1 MRERVSREEWETRVD
16 LAACYRLVHHYGMD
30 DLVYNHISARVPGEE
45 GHFLINAYGMTYDE
59 ITASSLVKIDTD
71 GNMVQDSGTGYGI
84 NHAGFVIHSAV
95 HRARPDVAC
104 VIHTHTP
111 SGMAV
116 SAMKCG
122 LVPLTQNA
130 MFFSGVGYHD
140 YEGPAVDLDEQR
152 RLVADLGGH
161 VAMVLR
167 NHGLLAVG
175 ATIPEAFVTI
185 YWLERAC
192 QAQALAMAAKTD
204 LISPPRDTVAKT
216 NERYKPGQRRR
227 IIAPSER
234 EYSTRARPIQATR
247 SHVPSLSARRY
258 RAPSVATC
266 CRVPLRE
273 LSRRSRCSPTWST
286 GRFGRSARIQGCAA
300 VCGRSWK
307 ARP

>member
-1 MRERVSREEWETRVD
+1 MSDLSHVKTIPLKSKVSPAEWATRVD
-16 LAACYRLVHHYGMD
+16 LAACSRLVHHYRMD

-122 LVPLTQNA
+122 LVPLTQSA

-227 IIAPSER
+227 IGELEWAGLLRLVE
-234 EYSTRARPIQATR
+234 
-247 SHVPSLSARRY
+247 RRY
-258 RAPSVATC
+258 PGFRD
-266 CRVPLRE
+266 
-273 LSRRSRCSPTWST
+273 
-286 GRFGRSARIQGCAA
+286 
-300 VCGRSWK
+300 
-307 ARP
+307 

>member
-1 MRERVSREEWETRVD
+1 MSDLSELKIASMRERVSREEWETRVN
-16 LAACYRLVHHYGMD
+16 LAACYRLVHHFGMD

-59 ITASSLVKIDTD
+59 ISASSLVKIDFA
-71 GNMVQDSGTGYGI
+71 GKVVQDSGTGYGV
-84 NHAGFVIHSAV
+84 NQAGFVIHSAI
-95 HRARPDVAC
+95 HRGRRDVAC

-111 SGMAV
+111 AGMAV

-152 RLVADLGGH
+152 RLVADLGNH

-192 QAQALAMAAKTD
+192 RAQAFAMASNTE
-204 LISPPRDTVAKT
+204 LINPGSDVVRLT
-216 NERYKPGQRRR
+216 NERYKPGQRRNIGELEWAGLLR
-227 IIAPSER
+227 LVE
-234 EYSTRARPIQATR
+234 
-247 SHVPSLSARRY
+247 RRY
-258 RAPSVATC
+258 PGFRD
-266 CRVPLRE
+266 
-273 LSRRSRCSPTWST
+273 
-286 GRFGRSARIQGCAA
+286 
-300 VCGRSWK
+300 
-307 ARP
+307 